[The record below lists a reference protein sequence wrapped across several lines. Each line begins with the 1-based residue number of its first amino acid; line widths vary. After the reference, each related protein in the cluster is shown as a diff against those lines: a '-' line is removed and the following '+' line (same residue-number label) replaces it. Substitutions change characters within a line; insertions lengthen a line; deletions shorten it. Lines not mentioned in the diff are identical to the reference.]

1 METSERRVI
10 SVIVINEASV
20 LSRVTDLFSGRGYN
34 ITSLT
39 VAPIPESKYSRLT
52 IVTSGSVRV
61 IEQITKQLHK
71 LIPILKVYEHEDL
84 VEKEM
89 AMVKFPASENIA
101 DISALCEAYNGKIV
115 NVGENVII
123 VMVADEPDRIK
134 HFIQAATKFN
144 PIECLYLRYS
154 ISMTRFSFCELLAL
168 KYGSNISPFFSCFW
182 L

>member
-1 METSERRVI
+1 MTENNERRVI

-20 LSRVTDLFSGRGYN
+20 LSRITDLFSGRGYN

-71 LIPILKVYEHEDL
+71 LIPVLRVYEHADL

-89 AMVKFPASENIA
+89 ALIKFPITENLS
-101 DISALCEAYNGKIV
+101 DINTLCEAYNGKIV
-115 NVGENVII
+115 NVGENMII
-123 VMVADEPDRIK
+123 AMVSDEPKRVENFLTAIK
-134 HFIQAATKFN
+134 RYN
-144 PIECLYLRYS
+144 PKEIVRS
-154 ISMTRFSFCELLAL
+154 GAVAL
-168 KYGSNISPFFSCFW
+168 ER
-182 L
+182 

>member
-1 METSERRVI
+1 MENNERRVI

-20 LSRVTDLFSGRGYN
+20 LSRITDLFSGRGYN

-39 VAPIPESKYSRLT
+39 VAPIPDSKYSRLT

-71 LIPILKVYEHEDL
+71 LIPVLKVYEHADL

-89 AMVKFPASENIA
+89 ALIKFPVSDNIT
-101 DISALCEAYNGKIV
+101 DINTLCEAYNGKIV

-123 VMVADEPDRIK
+123 AMVADEPKRVENFLKI
-134 HFIQAATKFN
+134 IARYN
-144 PIECLYLRYS
+144 PKEIVRS
-154 ISMTRFSFCELLAL
+154 GAVAL
-168 KYGSNISPFFSCFW
+168 ER
-182 L
+182 

>member
-1 METSERRVI
+1 MEQSERRVI
-10 SVIVINEASV
+10 SVIVVNEASV
-20 LSRVTDLFSGRGYN
+20 LSRITDLFSGRGYN

-71 LIPILKVYEHEDL
+71 LIPVLRVYEHADL

-89 AMVKFPASENIA
+89 ALVKFPVTENIT
-101 DISALCEAYNGKIV
+101 DINTLCETYNGKIV

-123 VMVADEPDRIK
+123 VMVADEPKRVENFLKVIK
-134 HFIQAATKFN
+134 RYN
-144 PIECLYLRYS
+144 PKEIVRS
-154 ISMTRFSFCELLAL
+154 GAVAL
-168 KYGSNISPFFSCFW
+168 ER
-182 L
+182 

>member
-1 METSERRVI
+1 MEISERRVI

-39 VAPIPESKYSRLT
+39 VAPIPESRYSRLT

-71 LIPILKVYEHEDL
+71 LIPVLKVYEHADL

-89 AMVKFPASENIA
+89 ALVKFPANENIT
-101 DISALCEAYNGKIV
+101 DISTLCGAYNGKIV
-115 NVGENVII
+115 NVGDNVII
-123 VMVADEPDRIK
+123 TMIADEPKRVDNFLK
-134 HFIQAATKFN
+134 MIQKYN
-144 PIECLYLRYS
+144 PKEIVRS
-154 ISMTRFSFCELLAL
+154 GAVAL
-168 KYGSNISPFFSCFW
+168 ER
-182 L
+182 

>member
-1 METSERRVI
+1 MSENSERRVV

-20 LSRVTDLFSGRGYN
+20 LSRITDLFSGRGYN

-71 LIPILKVYEHEDL
+71 LIPVLRVYEHADM

-89 AMVKFPASENIA
+89 AMIKFPASENLS
-101 DISALCEAYNGKIV
+101 DIQALCEAYNGKIV
-115 NVGENVII
+115 NAGENTII
-123 VMVADEPDRIK
+123 AMVADEPKRINNFLK
-134 HFIQAATKFN
+134 AIKRYN
-144 PIECLYLRYS
+144 PKEIVKS
-154 ISMTRFSFCELLAL
+154 GAVAL
-168 KYGSNISPFFSCFW
+168 ER
-182 L
+182 